1 MSGST
6 LFYIAFA
13 AVMVAILVIVGAALV
28 LEAGRLRLHPDRTRP
43 CPATNLVRRRARAD
57 LALRVGQDADDVP
70 AEPGV
75 ARMTDLPRPGVGGQ
89 FGQGGP

>member
-28 LEAGRLRLHPDRTRP
+28 LEAGE
-43 CPATNLVRRRARAD
+43 PASAP
-57 LALRVGQDADDVP
+57 GQEQAGPVTEP
-70 AEPGV
+70 AETAG
-75 ARMTDLPRPGVGGQ
+75 AEREAA
-89 FGQGGP
+89 